1 MLVCVCVCVCTSY
14 GMKINQSKT
23 KFFVICGSLCDRESL
38 RLDGLVVEP
47 CKQYVYLGSPFMCDR
62 SASSAV
68 KAHARTKMSHV
79 NKFVSFLKKN
89 NDVPFIVKRRIFDA
103 ALMSSLLYGCES
115 WLNADLRP
123 VTKLYNLCL
132 KHLLGVRTTNCNEM
146 CYLELGYPP
155 LKDLVRSRQKIF
167 FLEKCGR
174 SVHL

>member
-1 MLVCVCVCVCTSY
+1 MCVCVCVCVCVCANY

-89 NDVPFIVKRRIFDA
+89 NDVPFIVKKNGSLMLHSSHCCCTGVSHGSTLIYGLSLNCITYVSNIYWVSEQRIV
-103 ALMSSLLYGCES
+103 M
-115 WLNADLRP
+115 
-123 VTKLYNLCL
+123 
-132 KHLLGVRTTNCNEM
+132 
-146 CYLELGYPP
+146 
-155 LKDLVRSRQKIF
+155 
-167 FLEKCGR
+167 KC
-174 SVHL
+174 VIWN